1 MIQNKLI
8 IQKWD
13 NNINQWIE
21 ENRRYE
27 DFNSFDEGF

>member
-27 DFNSFDEGF
+27 DFKSFEEGF